1 MEIGIE
7 NDISKMFKL
16 ERVYLDNPIIE
27 YRTYKLLGVFLDEY
41 LGFDKHI
48 SYICAKLSKATFCI
62 KRASNKLSLK
72 SLKALYYCCIH
83 KQKESSRS
91 IHSLFLT
98 KVSGMQ

>member
-48 SYICAKLSKATFCI
+48 SYICAKLS
-62 KRASNKLSLK
+62 
-72 SLKALYYCCIH
+72 
-83 KQKESSRS
+83 
-91 IHSLFLT
+91 
-98 KVSGMQ
+98 